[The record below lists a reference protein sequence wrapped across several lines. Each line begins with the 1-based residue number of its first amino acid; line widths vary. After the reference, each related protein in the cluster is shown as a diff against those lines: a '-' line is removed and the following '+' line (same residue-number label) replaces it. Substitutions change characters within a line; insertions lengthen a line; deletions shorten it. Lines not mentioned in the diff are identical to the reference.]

1 LFTSVDLVRF
11 GWEDSGVDGPTKVIS
26 NVTIWVGAQDNTT
39 TGDVAFESS
48 QDILS
53 LLTEHGI
60 DDVDVAFR
68 ESEARFLTGSPLLA
82 PSTMTTTSRM
92 SSILPPLLLA
102 CPSLARR
109 RRGRRELW
117 ASISALARIFTA

>member
-1 LFTSVDLVRF
+1 MFTSVDLVRF
-11 GWEDSGVDGPTKVIS
+11 GWEDSGVDGPTKVNS
-26 NVTIWVGAQDNTT
+26 NVTIWVGVQDNTT

-82 PSTMTTTSRM
+82 PVDDDDHLR
-92 SSILPPLLLA
+92 
-102 CPSLARR
+102 
-109 RRGRRELW
+109 
-117 ASISALARIFTA
+117 